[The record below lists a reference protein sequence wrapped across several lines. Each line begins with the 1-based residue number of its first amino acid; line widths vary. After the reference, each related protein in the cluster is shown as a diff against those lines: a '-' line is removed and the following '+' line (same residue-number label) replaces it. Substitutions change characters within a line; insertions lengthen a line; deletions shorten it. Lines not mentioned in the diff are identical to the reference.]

1 MQKITPFLWFDNQAE
16 EAMTNRRLA
25 CHPEQLALSSR
36 TRSGIHAPGF
46 TPLKQLM
53 RHGLRV
59 RPAMTTKG
67 QALPAMTNPSTLAAT
82 RGRVIP
88 SSHARKNP

>member
-46 TPLKQLM
+46 TPLEQLM

-59 RPAMTTKG
+59 RPAMT
-67 QALPAMTNPSTLAAT
+67 NPSALAAT
-82 RGRVIP
+82 CGL
-88 SSHARKNP
+88 SSLLHMQGNNP